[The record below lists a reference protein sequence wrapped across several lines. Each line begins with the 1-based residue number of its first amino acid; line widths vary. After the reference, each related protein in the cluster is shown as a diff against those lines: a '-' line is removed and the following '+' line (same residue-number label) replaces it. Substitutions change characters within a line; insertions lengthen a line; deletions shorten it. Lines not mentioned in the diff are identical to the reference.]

1 MCYLCRK
8 FNVEIFTIINY
19 QKKKKKILLQD
30 LKNRLNNLEDAR
42 SKVSLDEDTMKE
54 LINGTPYRPRL
65 NLLLEWAVEAFNYYH
80 ELYPLIANFSQI
92 WVVNFLVIFA

>member
-1 MCYLCRK
+1 
-8 FNVEIFTIINY
+8 
-19 QKKKKKILLQD
+19 
-30 LKNRLNNLEDAR
+30 
-42 SKVSLDEDTMKE
+42 MKE